1 MSHSTDSKS
10 IDFEVKDAQL
20 IFDFV
25 WNKLVDELK
34 LENMRFPREV
44 IWLNGAPG
52 AGKGTQT
59 KFIMKYRGLTAKP
72 IVVSSLLNSPEA
84 KRLIDQGM
92 MVGDREVTEL
102 LFRELLLPKN
112 QSGIIVD
119 GFPRT
124 KVQVLCLKLL
134 HERLNTLR
142 REHLNTEL
150 SKLFHKP
157 VFHIVVLFVD
167 EAESVRRQLYR
178 GQEAARQAQS
188 NAEAG
193 EGESSSPRTT
203 DQSEESA
210 RKRYLTFK
218 EVTYESL
225 KSLRRVFHYHYVDAH
240 GNIHEVQDLI
250 RKEMRYQSSLELDQ
264 ETNDVIAGVPLATSL
279 STHARQELIQRL
291 ESYTSE
297 HGELFENVVQIIKDE
312 FFPIISRHGISGKS
326 YINSEEQIFDEPLAI
341 AMVIDVFSE
350 RGYHMVVDQRRYA
363 IPTHIDLKTGVI
375 EHDKIKVW
383 RFIVK
388 FSPSSIRRGR

>member
-1 MSHSTDSKS
+1 MSDSTEPKS
-10 IDFEVKDAQL
+10 VDLEVKDAQL

-25 WNKLVDELK
+25 WNKLVEELGV
-34 LENMRFPREV
+34 ENMRFPREV

-59 KFIMKYRGLTAKP
+59 KFIMKYRGLTTEP
-72 IVVSSLLNSPEA
+72 VVVSGLLKSPEA

-102 LFRELLLPKN
+102 LFRELLQPVN
-112 QSGIIVD
+112 QSGVIVD

-134 HERLNTLR
+134 HQRLNSLR
-142 REHLNTEL
+142 REHLDTEL
-150 SKLFHKP
+150 VNHFHKP

-178 GQEAARQAQS
+178 GAESARQAQS

-193 EGESSSPRTT
+193 EGECSAPRVT

-210 RKRYLTFK
+210 RNRYRTFK

-225 KSLRRVFHYHYVDAH
+225 KSLRRVFHYHYIDAH
-240 GNIHEVQDLI
+240 GTITEVQDLI
-250 RKEMRYQSSLELDQ
+250 RKEMRYQTSLELDQ
-264 ETNDVIAGVPLATSL
+264 KTNDIIADVPLAASL

-291 ESYTSE
+291 ESYSSD
-297 HGELFENVVQIIKDE
+297 HSELFAGVVKVIKDE
-312 FFPIISRHGISGKS
+312 FFPIISKHGISGKA
-326 YINSEEQIFDEPLAI
+326 YINSEHPVFDEPLAI

-363 IPTHIDLKTGVI
+363 IPTKIDLTTGNI
-375 EHDKIKVW
+375 EHEKAKVW

>member
-1 MSHSTDSKS
+1 MSDSTDPNT
-10 IDFEVKDAQL
+10 IDLEVKDAQL

-25 WNKLVDELK
+25 WNKLEDELG

-59 KFIMKYRGLTAKP
+59 KFIMQYRGLTAKP
-72 IVVSSLLNSPEA
+72 IVVSNLLKSPEA

-102 LFRELLLPKN
+102 LFRELLEPTN
-112 QSGIIVD
+112 QSGVIVD

-142 REHLNTEL
+142 REHLDSEL
-150 SKLFHKP
+150 ARHFNKP
-157 VFHIVVLFVD
+157 IFHIVVLFVD

-178 GQEAARQAQS
+178 GAEAARQAQS

-193 EGESSSPRTT
+193 EGDASAPRVT
-203 DQSEESA
+203 DQSQDTA

-240 GNIHEVQDLI
+240 GTVEEVQNLI

-264 ETNDVIAGVPLATSL
+264 KTNDIIANVPLAASL
-279 STHARQELIQRL
+279 STHARQELIERL

-297 HGELFENVVQIIKDE
+297 HGELFANVVKIIKDE
-312 FFPIISRHGISGKS
+312 FFPIISKHGISGKA
-326 YINSEEQIFDEPLAI
+326 YINSEDPTFDETLAI

-363 IPTHIDLKTGVI
+363 IPTQINLETGAI
-375 EHDKIKVW
+375 EHQKAKVW

-388 FSPSSIRRGR
+388 FSPSTIRRGR